1 MLARKCDRCGRLY
14 EAKSAN
20 IDGERAD
27 AIAALMFYKEGSRWH
42 EEKYDICPNCLEKLK
57 NWLEKNQEELE

>member
-14 EAKSAN
+14 EAKSVN

-27 AIAALMFYKEGSRWH
+27 AIAALMFYKEGSRWY
-42 EEKYDICPNCLEKLK
+42 EEKYELCPECLKELK
-57 NWLEKNQEELE
+57 VWLEYKQEEAK